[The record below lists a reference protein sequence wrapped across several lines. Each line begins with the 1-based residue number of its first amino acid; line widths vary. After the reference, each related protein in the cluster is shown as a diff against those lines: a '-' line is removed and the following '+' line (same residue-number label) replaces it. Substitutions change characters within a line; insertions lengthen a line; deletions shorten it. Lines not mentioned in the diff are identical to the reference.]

1 MPKSM
6 TGFGRATVETDQY
19 YLNLELKSVNSRYFD
34 LTIKSPGIF
43 SAWEGDWRRQIQ
55 NKITRGKL
63 ELKVSFYQISSTVPE
78 IFIDQAKLQAYAT
91 AYRQVYSLLGEEA
104 KNLAPDLLKRGDI
117 FTISEALT
125 DADELQAAFNTAL
138 DSCLED
144 FDRMRSAEAEHLT
157 QDLLR
162 RLDHMEELR
171 QQVAA
176 RAATVPEAYRKK
188 LLARV
193 DELLGLDQEE
203 FYDGQR
209 VAAEV
214 AIYADKADVAEELVR
229 LAAHIKQFRK
239 TLDQTAPCGKKLDFI
254 VQEMNRE
261 ANTLASKAQDLEMV
275 QAAVELKSQIEQLRE
290 QIQNLE

>member
-1 MPKSM
+1 
-6 TGFGRATVETDQY
+6 
-19 YLNLELKSVNSRYFD
+19 
-34 LTIKSPGIF
+34 
-43 SAWEGDWRRQIQ
+43 
-55 NKITRGKL
+55 
-63 ELKVSFYQISSTVPE
+63 
-78 IFIDQAKLQAYAT
+78 
-91 AYRQVYSLLGEEA
+91 
-104 KNLAPDLLKRGDI
+104 
-117 FTISEALT
+117 
-125 DADELQAAFNTAL
+125 
-138 DSCLED
+138 
-144 FDRMRSAEAEHLT
+144 
-157 QDLLR
+157 
-162 RLDHMEELR
+162 
-171 QQVAA
+171 
-176 RAATVPEAYRKK
+176 
-188 LLARV
+188 V

-239 TLDQTAPCGKKLDFI
+239 TLAQTTPCGKKLDFI

>member
-6 TGFGRATVETDQY
+6 TGYGRATVESDQY

-34 LTIKSPGIF
+34 LTIKSPAIF
-43 SAWEGDWRRQIQ
+43 SAWEADWRRVIQ
-55 NKITRGKL
+55 DTITRGKL
-63 ELKVSFYQISSTVPE
+63 ELRVSFYQLAGAVPE

-91 AYRQVYSLLGEEA
+91 AYRQVYSLLGEES
-104 KNLAPDLLKRGDI
+104 KNLASELLRRGDI
-117 FTISEALT
+117 FTLSEELT
-125 DADELQAAFNTAL
+125 DAEELQNACNSAL
-138 DSCLED
+138 VRCLVD
-144 FDRMRSAEAEHLT
+144 FDQMRTAEAMHLT
-157 QDLLR
+157 QDLLL
-162 RLDHMEELR
+162 RLDHMEEL
-171 QQVAA
+171 QSQLAEKAA
-176 RAATVPEAYRKK
+176 SVPEAYQKK
-188 LLARV
+188 LMARV
-193 DELLGLDQEE
+193 EELLGLNQQE

-229 LAAHIKQFRK
+229 LAAHIRQFRD
-239 TLDQTAPCGKKLDFI
+239 TLGQKAPCGKKLDFI

-275 QAAVELKSQIEQLRE
+275 QAAVELKSQIEQVRE